1 MQRYY
6 LDTSIWLDLFEDR
19 GKNSEKVLEFIKKMI
34 ENNSLIHYSEANIKE
49 LKHLGYGFNEVTAL
63 FIPIRSIIRK
73 IHICE
78 DEINMAKKIALQRNV
93 PKIDAL
99 HAILSRNNEAQLISR
114 DRHFEKLKDIAIT
127 KKPEEIT

>member
-1 MQRYY
+1 MQGYY
-6 LDTSIWLDLFEDR
+6 FDTSIWLDLFEDR
-19 GKNSEKVLEFIKKMI
+19 GENGKEVLKLTKKIVEEK
-34 ENNSLIHYSEANIKE
+34 SLIYYSEASIKE
-49 LKHLGYGFNEVTAL
+49 LKHSGYGFNEVTAL

-73 IHICE
+73 IHIYE

-93 PKIDAL
+93 PKRDAL

-114 DRHFEKLKDIAIT
+114 DRHFDKLKDIAIA